1 MSIRK
6 YCLLVCLGATLA
18 SSAYAGVVVAAPNNG
33 ATVSS
38 PVQFVA
44 TGSSPACP
52 KGVASTG
59 IYTAPGVL
67 AFVTAG
73 SNLNTELSLS
83 PGTYQTVVQE
93 WDNCGWSSTTPIT
106 IKVGSGGQGV
116 QVSAPSNGANV
127 TSPVNFVATATSGC
141 SKGVTAMG
149 IYTAPNQLAYV
160 GNGASLNANLTLSNG
175 TYNTMVQEW
184 DACGGSTR
192 TPITITVGGGGGGR
206 TFANLHTQ
214 AGWTGYALEPPGY
227 GICDACK
234 NTGPQTTWS
243 WTQHVGSPS
252 KSGNATNTTIGGQN
266 VFSDVL
272 WNNHL
277 IGDFSSQGLPDTNH
291 TLVPTLHNFTYDVWF
306 YVGDV
311 EISQALEFDINQFFG
326 GKSFIWG
333 HECRVA
339 GGHEWDTWNNVTQ
352 HWVPSGVACNPISNS
367 WNHLILQA
375 VRTSDDHLL
384 FKSITLN
391 GNTAN
396 INRYDTPTPT
406 NWYGV
411 TINYQ
416 IDGNRNQQP
425 YDVVLDNLNFTVQ

>member
-1 MSIRK
+1 MSIREC
-6 YCLLVCLGATLA
+6 CLLVCLGATLA
-18 SSAYAGVVVAAPNNG
+18 TSAYAGVVVTAPSNG
-33 ATVSS
+33 ATVSTT
-38 PVQFVA
+38 VQYVA

-52 KGVASTG
+52 KGVAATG
-59 IYTAPGVL
+59 IYTAAGIL
-67 AFVTAG
+67 AYVTQG
-73 SNLNTELSLS
+73 PNLNTLLTLN

-106 IKVGSGGQGV
+106 I
-116 QVSAPSNGANV
+116 
-127 TSPVNFVATATSGC
+127 
-141 SKGVTAMG
+141 
-149 IYTAPNQLAYV
+149 
-160 GNGASLNANLTLSNG
+160 
-175 TYNTMVQEW
+175 
-184 DACGGSTR
+184 
-192 TPITITVGGGGGGR
+192 TVGGSGGGGR
-206 TFANLHTQ
+206 TFANLHAQ
-214 AGWTGYALEPPGY
+214 SGWTGYALLPPGY
-227 GICDACK
+227 GICSSCVS
-234 NTGPQTTWS
+234 TGPQTTW
-243 WTQHVGSPS
+243 WWDPHVSSPS
-252 KSGNATNTTIGGQN
+252 KSGNATKTNIGGQT

-306 YVGDV
+306 YVGNI
-311 EISQALEFDINQFFG
+311 ELSQALEFDINQFFG

-333 HECRVA
+333 HECRIA

-352 HWVPSGVACNPISNS
+352 HWVPSGVPCNPISNS

-375 VRTSDDHLL
+375 QRTSDNHLL

-396 INRYDTPTPT
+396 INRYDSPTPT

-416 IDGNRNQQP
+416 IDGNRYQQP
-425 YDVVLDNLNFTVQ
+425 YEVILDNLNFTVQ